1 MWSKSWFWMF
11 SEHKPLIL
19 TAVGWL
25 LRAQELP
32 IWVCPEWD
40 CYLTVLFHWEAWAK
54 LLSLAASFVYRNFVL
69 QKHLQGKGFEILK
82 WDKTA
87 FAPTP
92 PCFQH
97 YVSLQLFLE
106 LELLPK
112 FWFKVFYFFF
122 IYFVTSILFTE
133 ISQFGIGKNLRLL
146 LMKSKAISARRSI
159 LPLPTLHILTA
170 HGLPIKAL
178 AMLLSL
184 WLCSPTCAVVI
195 Q

>member
-1 MWSKSWFWMF
+1 M
-11 SEHKPLIL
+11 
-19 TAVGWL
+19 
-25 LRAQELP
+25 
-32 IWVCPEWD
+32 
-40 CYLTVLFHWEAWAK
+40 
-54 LLSLAASFVYRNFVL
+54 
-69 QKHLQGKGFEILK
+69 
-82 WDKTA
+82 
-87 FAPTP
+87 
-92 PCFQH
+92 
-97 YVSLQLFLE
+97 QLFLE

-112 FWFKVFYFFF
+112 FWFKVFYFFL

-184 WLCSPTCAVVI
+184 WLCSPPCAVVI